1 MEGCRQNQ
9 KSGRRRPAA
18 DGRSRQGY
26 KNAVANSDKA
36 NAKLEHDKALSNAVM
51 SLMADHIELFK
62 QFSDNPGFKTWLTD
76 ASFRAT
82 YHPPAGP

>member
-1 MEGCRQNQ
+1 
-9 KSGRRRPAA
+9 
-18 DGRSRQGY
+18 
-26 KNAVANSDKA
+26 
-36 NAKLEHDKALSNAVM
+36 M

>member
-1 MEGCRQNQ
+1 MITLDSKIPEGPLEQ
-9 KSGRRRPAA
+9 KWKR
-18 DGRSRQGY
+18 Y
-26 KNAVANSDKA
+26 KA

>member
-1 MEGCRQNQ
+1 MSCSAPKDLPQMVAQ
-9 KSGRRRPAA
+9 DKA
-18 DGRSRQGY
+18 Y

-62 QFSDNPGFKTWLTD
+62 QFSDNPGFKAWLTD
-76 ASFRAT
+76 ASFKAT
-82 YHPPAGP
+82 YHHPQGRRSGY